1 MPTIFTRIISGEIP
15 CYKIYEDELT
25 FAFLDIRPLQLG
37 HTLVVPKIEVDEL
50 YELPEPYF
58 TAVHQT
64 AQKIANALKQA
75 TWCVRIG
82 SLVLG
87 MEVPHAHLH
96 LVPMNHESDI
106 DLSNANTETPEAMKE
121 IQEKI
126 VIQLS

>member
-1 MPTIFTRIISGEIP
+1 MPTIFTRIITGEIP
-15 CYKIYEDELT
+15 CYKIYEDEYT

-37 HTLVVPKIEVDEL
+37 HTLVVPKVEVDEL

-58 TAVHQT
+58 TAVHHT
-64 AQKIANALKQA
+64 AQKIAHALKKA

-96 LVPMNHESDI
+96 LVPMNHESDL
-106 DLSNANTETPEAMKE
+106 DLSNAHTETPEAMKE
-121 IQEKI
+121 IQSRI
-126 VIQLS
+126 VTNIP

>member
-15 CYKIYEDELT
+15 CYKLYEDELT

-37 HTLVVPKIEVDEL
+37 HTLVVPKTEVDEL
-50 YELPEPYF
+50 YALPEPYF

-64 AQKIANALKQA
+64 AQKIAHALKKA
-75 TWCVRIG
+75 TGCVRIG

-96 LVPMNHESDI
+96 LVPMNHESDL
-106 DLSNANTETPEAMKE
+106 DLSNAHTETTEAMQE
-121 IQEKI
+121 IQSKI
-126 VIQLS
+126 RAAMW

>member
-58 TAVHQT
+58 AAVHHT
-64 AQKIANALKQA
+64 AQKIANALKKA
-75 TWCVRIG
+75 TWYVRIG
-82 SLVLG
+82 SLVLWL
-87 MEVPHAHLH
+87 EVPHAHLH
-96 LVPMNHESDI
+96 LVPINHESDL
-106 DLSNANTETPEAMKE
+106 DLSNAHTETSEAMQA

-126 VIQLS
+126 IAWLE